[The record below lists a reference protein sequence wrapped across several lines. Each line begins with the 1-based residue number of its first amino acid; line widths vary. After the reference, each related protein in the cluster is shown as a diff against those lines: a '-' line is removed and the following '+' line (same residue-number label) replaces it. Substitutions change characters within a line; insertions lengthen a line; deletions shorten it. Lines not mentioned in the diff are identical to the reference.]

1 MRPGGPTLL
10 LVSSLCLARPAWAQT
25 EGADQ
30 YDLSVR
36 GETHVEIFRRALLPG
51 PRGTLVS
58 TDTVVPVHQFVS
70 LEAHDLDTSWRKDSI
85 DVELTAWG
93 RGFIGERE
101 GERRLEGDV
110 QSANVR
116 YHHGPVWFRLGRQL
130 AAGGAAR
137 FVRFDG
143 ARVGAELGRFGLDAD
158 AYGGFTAL
166 PRWNEQPGY
175 HLLGDAS
182 DSIVRDPSALEQP
195 DRAKHWLGGGR
206 LGWRSDIA
214 SLGASFHEQH
224 EQSGLSRRTLGADGR
239 ARPFERLEVG
249 ANALLELDA
258 ERLQDVRVWADS
270 TPIDPLDV
278 SVEYLHTEPALFL
291 SRQSVLS
298 VFSTDAYDEAGGSLE
313 LDAAEGL
320 GLEAGGWAQIY
331 DAEEQG
337 ARGEL
342 AARIEPGPGRRT
354 LVRVAY
360 ARVLAPDNGYHSVR
374 CSLLRRL
381 APKVKGTL
389 EAYAYLY
396 DEPIA
401 GRVTSTVYA
410 GTLGY
415 QVTEAFDVL
424 WGASVAQS
432 PYAAL
437 DAQTLLRAAYAFD
450 FSRRGLR

>member
-1 MRPGGPTLL
+1 MRFRAAV
-10 LVSSLCLARPAWAQT
+10 LVLSSISWIGTASAQT
-25 EGADQ
+25 EELDQ
-30 YDLSVR
+30 YDLVVR
-36 GETHVEIFRRALLPG
+36 GETHAQLFRRALLPG
-51 PRGTLVS
+51 PRGTLVA
-58 TDTVVPVHQFVS
+58 TDTVAPVHQYLS
-70 LEAHDLDTSWRKDSI
+70 LEAHDLDTSWQKDSL
-85 DVELTAWG
+85 DVELAAWG
-93 RGFIGERE
+93 RGFVGERE
-101 GERRLEGDV
+101 GEHRLDGDV

-116 YHHGPVWFRLGRQL
+116 YRQGPVSLRLGRQL
-130 AAGGAAR
+130 VAGGAAR

-143 ARVGAELGRFGLDAD
+143 ARVGAELDTVGLDAD
-158 AYGGFTAL
+158 AYAGFTAL
-166 PRWNEQPGY
+166 PRWDEQPGY

-182 DSIVRDPSALEQP
+182 DSLVRDPSALQRP

-206 LGWRSDIA
+206 LGWTSDVANA
-214 SLGASFHEQH
+214 SASFHEQH
-224 EQSGLSRRTLGADGR
+224 EQTGLSRRSLGADAGV
-239 ARPFERLEVG
+239 RPFEQLEIG

-258 ERLQDVRVWADS
+258 ERFQDFRVWADA
-270 TPIDPLDV
+270 TPLQPLDM

-313 LDAAEGL
+313 LDAASGL
-320 GLEAGGWAQIY
+320 RLEAGGWAQIY
-331 DAEEQG
+331 DTEDQG

-342 AARIEPGPGRRT
+342 AARIEPGQGKRT

-381 APKVKGTL
+381 TPKLKGTL

-401 GRVTSTVYA
+401 GRITSTVYA

-415 QVTEAFDVL
+415 QATDAFDVL

-432 PYAAL
+432 PYAEL

-450 FSRRGLR
+450 FSNRGLR